1 MKQKT
6 PTFLDVNAAA
16 GELREIF
23 SVDVTTA
30 TCQCNRCGKTAPLAE
45 SHVYAMVPGVIVRC
59 NNCESVL
66 MRVVSG
72 PGRAW
77 LDLRGLQFLQL
88 TMPLSQAI
96 T

>member
-1 MKQKT
+1 MKQEKT
-6 PTFLDVNAAA
+6 LLDVNAAA
-16 GELREIF
+16 GELRELF
-23 SVDVTTA
+23 AVDVTTA
-30 TCQCNRCGKTAPLAE
+30 TCQCDWCGTTAPFAE
-45 SHVYAMVPGVIVRC
+45 SRVYAMEPGLIMRC
-59 NNCESVL
+59 YNCESVL

-77 LDLRGLQFLQL
+77 LDLRGLRFLQL